1 MNKPQIDEGGIVGDS
16 YLHFH
21 GGSQM
26 DSAHTNVNHIDA
38 GYLLYGAWDIKDI
51 PIVHGYQFS
60 GNLVNFGSVN
70 SNDSLNLIL
79 IVTLHFLFP
88 TMTLLLE
95 PLIILVVPMFQE
107 R

>member
-1 MNKPQIDEGGIVGDS
+1 MNESHIDGVDLVGDS
-16 YLHFH
+16 YLHFNRGYMIYGDH
-21 GGSQM
+21 IS
-26 DSAHTNVNHIDA
+26 VNHIDA
-38 GYLLYGAWDIKDI
+38 GDLLYGAWDIKDI